1 MLHLAGRYPMGGIG
15 WQAVHYLVGLRRLG
29 HDVFYVED
37 AGAPPYDPR
46 TRSVV
51 EECAYGVEF
60 LRRTMDR
67 FDLGDRW
74 AYWDQSS
81 GRCHGLDRRDLLGLY
96 GEADALLNP
105 ASFSTRTPITPPT
118 ARTSG
123 SPGARSLCRGTA
135 GRRRG
140 RRSSS
145 TCGTTAP
152 IRPARCSRRLRP

>member
-1 MLHLAGRYPMGGIG
+1 MAGRPLPRR
-15 WQAVHYLVGLRRLG
+15 AEATRPRRVLR
-29 HDVFYVED
+29 ED

-96 GEADALLNP
+96 GEADALLNLC
-105 ASFSTRTPITPPT
+105 
-118 ARTSG
+118 
-123 SPGARSLCRGTA
+123 GAT
-135 GRRRG
+135 
-140 RRSSS
+140 
-145 TCGTTAP
+145 
-152 IRPARCSRRLRP
+152 RLREEHLRCPVRMYVETDPVHEQVRLAAGDP

>member
-1 MLHLAGRYPMGGIG
+1 MALRSRKRILVLHLAGRYPMGGIG

-81 GRCHGLDRRDLLGLY
+81 GRCHGLDRRDLLGLWACGGIALSGFLSY
-96 GEADALLNP
+96 IIGMFKFLDFDAFRKWFRAGV
-105 ASFSTRTPITPPT
+105 ASCCFHWACRTF
-118 ARTSG
+118 
-123 SPGARSLCRGTA
+123 
-135 GRRRG
+135 
-140 RRSSS
+140 
-145 TCGTTAP
+145 
-152 IRPARCSRRLRP
+152 